1 MRKIPTYE
9 ELLAQN
15 SALKKQVKTLSE
27 KNEKLEIL
35 NKELDANYNRILEQ
49 LKLPKRKY
57 MAHQLKKLLKN
68 TVSSICLM
76 RQSLSV
82 SH

>member
-1 MRKIPTYE
+1 MKKIPTYE

-15 SALKKQVKTLSE
+15 SALKKQVKTLAE
-27 KNEKLEIL
+27 KNERLEIR

-57 MAHQLKKLLKN
+57 MVHRLKKLLKN

-82 SH
+82 NL

>member
-27 KNEKLEIL
+27 KNEKLEIR
-35 NKELDANYNRILEQ
+35 NKELDANYNWILEQ
-49 LKLPKRKY
+49 LKLSKKKTY
-57 MAHQLKKLLKN
+57 GASAEKLLKN

-82 SH
+82 SL